1 MYMLV
6 VKEVMENL
14 QLVLHIQEE
23 DTTEAEMQDIG
34 VEVAGGAT
42 DIRIGGNTLYYR
54 VIVAGGGRR
63 CLCP

>member
-1 MYMLV
+1 
-6 VKEVMENL
+6 
-14 QLVLHIQEE
+14 
-23 DTTEAEMQDIG
+23 MQDIG

-63 CLCP
+63 CLCPWFNL

>member
-6 VKEVMENL
+6 DKEVMSL
-14 QLVLHIQEE
+14 HLILHIQEE
-23 DTTEAEMQDIG
+23 DSTEEEMQDIE

-42 DIRIGGNTLYYR
+42 DIRIGGNTLYDR

-63 CLCP
+63 CLFL

>member
-1 MYMLV
+1 MLV

-14 QLVLHIQEE
+14 QLVLHIQVE
-23 DTTEAEMQDIG
+23 DTTEAEMQDIE

-63 CLCP
+63 CLLL

>member
-6 VKEVMENL
+6 DKEVMERKKA
-14 QLVLHIQEE
+14 VLHIQEE
-23 DTTEAEMQDIG
+23 DTTEEEMQDIE

-42 DIRIGGNTLYYR
+42 DIRIGGNTYYDR

-63 CLCP
+63 CLFL

>member
-6 VKEVMENL
+6 DKEVMSL
-14 QLVLHIQEE
+14 HLILHIQEE
-23 DTTEAEMQDIG
+23 DSTEEEMQDIE

-42 DIRIGGNTLYYR
+42 DIRIGGNILYDR

-63 CLCP
+63 CLFL